1 MIEQLLEDLKG
12 DEGFRPDP
20 YQDHLGFWTIGYGS
34 LIDARKKHLIP
45 EHVAEAWLEH
55 DVLVRLAELET
66 RFPWLTRAHPDVRR
80 ALGNMAYQLG
90 VAGVANFQQM
100 IAALQKGDRKA
111 AAAAALDSKWAKQ
124 TPERAKRVAALIRGT

>member
-1 MIEQLLEDLKG
+1 MIEQLIDDLKT

-20 YQDHLGFWTIGYGS
+20 YQCSAGFWTIGYGS
-34 LIDARKKHLIP
+34 LIDERKKHLIP

-66 RFPWLTRAHPDVRR
+66 RFPWLTNAHPDVRR

-90 VAGVANFQQM
+90 VAGVANFSKM
-100 IAALQKGDRKA
+100 VAALEVGDRTTA
-111 AAAAALDSKWAKQ
+111 AEHALDSKWAKQ
-124 TPERAKRVAALIRGT
+124 TPQRAARVAALIKG